1 MDGPRQARQRQKWR
15 ETLERSL
22 DQPLVSVEPFFHDH
36 AELVRGLAQVLDG
49 DGSGQ
54 GAGLPEAC
62 LALARHMEEDRDLWL
77 RRLARVAAEPALRAR
92 QAELDRDY
100 QEVFAQHFRRWQA
113 AGVQGE
119 RLAELEASLVL
130 AAIRGAERLWLAG
143 QGRPVLPVLVQE
155 ALALLWPALY
165 GHARRHPGR

>member
-54 GAGLPEAC
+54 GDGLPE
-62 LALARHMEEDRDLWL
+62 ARHMEEDRDHWL